1 MSNLTLENMVTFR
14 TNLNFLIM
22 KNRILHFTVLL
33 VLFYMPYSSRAQ
45 SESIE
50 GFFDHLVVSLKT
62 SSYDSLSSHLSQ
74 KFQQSANFMPDR
86 TKGFILPKISQ
97 PYVELWNSGEMPN
110 VGNQLALGSKSEN
123 AIEKAK
129 SHYGFDGEDYGPDV
143 PLFTVGSENSA
154 GHPYGGNFFV
164 DYGSMKIE
172 NPAPS
177 PRIVQFT
184 EARWIIPET
193 RAQSNRKDFRF
204 YELEVS
210 EEDTKLICRD
220 KNGFVLQTREVNPS
234 ADNILGGVV
243 GVVSLHFKLSEPLFD
258 ERTEVSFGTD
268 SEVIYDKTTM
278 IIVCSKEAFDR
289 W

>member
-1 MSNLTLENMVTFR
+1 
-14 TNLNFLIM
+14 M
-22 KNRILHFTVLL
+22 KNLPSRLIVLL
-33 VLFYMPYSSRAQ
+33 VLLWIPYTSSAQ

-50 GFFDHLVVSLKT
+50 GFVDHLVVSLKT
-62 SSYDSLSSHLSQ
+62 SSFDSLSSHLSQ
-74 KFQQSANFMPDR
+74 KFQQTTNFMPDR

-97 PYVELWNSGEMPN
+97 PYVEIWNSGEMPN
-110 VGNQLALGSKSEN
+110 VGNQLALGSKSED

-129 SHYGFDGEDYGPDV
+129 SHYGFDGEDYGPDI

-172 NPAPS
+172 NPNPS

-193 RAQSNRKDFRF
+193 RAESNRKDFRF
-204 YELEVS
+204 YELEIS

-220 KNGFVLQTREVNPS
+220 KNGFVLQTKEVKAS
-234 ADNILGGVV
+234 ADNILGGAV
-243 GVVSLHFKLSEPLFD
+243 GVVSLHFSLSEPMFD
-258 ERTEVSFGTD
+258 ERTEVTFGAD
-268 SEVIYDKTTM
+268 SKVIYDKTKM
-278 IIVCSKEAFDR
+278 IIVCSQQALDS